1 MRGMVEVEGL
11 FMDDDQGVL
20 LVRERS
26 GLDGRGGG
34 NC

>member
-20 LVRERS
+20 LVQES